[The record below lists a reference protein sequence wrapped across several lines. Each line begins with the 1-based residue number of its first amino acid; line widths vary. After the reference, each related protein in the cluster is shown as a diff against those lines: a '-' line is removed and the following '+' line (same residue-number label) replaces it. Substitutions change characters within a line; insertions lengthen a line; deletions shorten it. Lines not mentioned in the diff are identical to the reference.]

1 MHTDTDGNMI
11 FPAMKGGVYYSA
23 VFFLF
28 LLCAVL
34 LGIFLYRSFTG
45 SGVPWLYVMMATIF
59 LLIDILIIA
68 LSRFSYVL
76 DEKGIKLS
84 WQVFLSLVIQDSVP
98 YAKIIKF
105 YKTDDLLEAASQV
118 TSIRMINIEF
128 WNNSGKKDK
137 ISVSPADRER
147 FVSELTERTGIPL
160 SEDLRAKK

>member
-1 MHTDTDGNMI
+1 MHTDADGNMV

-68 LSRFSYVL
+68 LSRFSHVL
-76 DEKGIKLS
+76 DEEGIRLS
-84 WQVFLSLVIQDSVP
+84 WQVFLNLGIQDSVP

-105 YKTDDLLEAASQV
+105 YRTDDPLEAATQI
-118 TSIRMINIEF
+118 TSMKMINIKF
-128 WNNSGKKDK
+128 WNESGKKDK
-137 ISVSPADRER
+137 VSVSPM
-147 FVSELTERTGIPL
+147 TGTCSCPN
-160 SEDLRAKK
+160 